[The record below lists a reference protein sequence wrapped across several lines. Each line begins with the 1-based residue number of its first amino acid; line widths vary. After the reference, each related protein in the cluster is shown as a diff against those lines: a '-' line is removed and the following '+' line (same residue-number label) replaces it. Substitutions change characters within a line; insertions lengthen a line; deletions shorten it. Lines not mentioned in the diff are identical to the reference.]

1 LKKKCLGVKRLI
13 KYQTKNVTIFQS
25 VLYKTTS
32 LVIRTEDCILVV
44 DPNLLPEEV
53 LEIRRHV
60 DKVKDEK
67 PIYLIFTHSDWDHIV
82 GYGAFQDGTVIAHEA
97 FQTREDKE
105 DILSQIL
112 KFDDE
117 YYLDR
122 EYPVLFPKVDIPV
135 TEDGQVLEI
144 GKTKLTFY
152 KAEGHTNDGIF
163 TVVEPIG
170 IWIAGDYLS
179 DVEFPFIYD
188 NSEKYEKTIGKTDRI
203 LGSHIINLL
212 VPGHGTATDIKQ
224 EIIFRKVL
232 SYRYIQELRNALNE
246 KVDHHFLIE
255 GYKYKKDQVKSHEE
269 NVALV
274 RRELEVASKQIDKAK

>member
-1 LKKKCLGVKRLI
+1 MV
-13 KYQTKNVTIFQS
+13 Y
-25 VLYKTTS
+25 
-32 LVIRTEDCILVV
+32 
-44 DPNLLPEEV
+44 PNLLPDEV
-53 LEIRRHV
+53 LEIRQHV
-60 DKVKDEK
+60 EKVKGEK

-97 FQTREDKE
+97 FQSREDKE

-122 EYPVLFPKVDIPV
+122 AYPILFPKVDIPV

-163 TVVEPIG
+163 TVVEPLG

-246 KVDHHFLIE
+246 NADHHFLID
-255 GYKYKKDQVKSHEE
+255 GYKYKQDQVRSHEE
-269 NVALV
+269 NAALV
-274 RRELEVASKQIDKAK
+274 RRELEVAQKTNS